1 MINCKSM
8 LQLIYDIRNKLDEL
22 EKRMIKTDNEK
33 LFPSCFISLP
43 IPYVDL
49 SNGTN
54 EDKMQRIVEQI
65 KEFNIN
71 IIPTAEDS
79 NYVRS
84 ALVAELGKNGLKHWL
99 TIRKFREDYDE
110 NQQIKRYN
118 NMLKYKDNNTMTFGT
133 IVNRYRQA
141 IDLYNVNNRNQ
152 TINN

>member
-84 ALVAELGKNGLKHWL
+84 ALVAELGVNGLKYWL
-99 TIRKFREDYDE
+99 RIRKFREGYDE
-110 NQQIKRYN
+110 QQQIKRYN
-118 NMLKYKDNNTMTFGT
+118 NLLKYTENNYMNFGAV
-133 IVNRYRQA
+133 INRYKQA
-141 IDLYNVNNRNQ
+141 IDLFNENNYNK
-152 TINN
+152 